1 MKYLI
6 TGAKGQ
12 LAREFISKLEG
23 KNVYSF
29 DREKLDISDEKN
41 LREAI
46 DYVKPDIFINCAAY
60 NNVDLAESEKEKSFS
75 INSSAIKNIALFSY
89 KYKTKIIHFSTDYVF
104 DGSRTELYR
113 ESDIPNPIN
122 TYGRSK
128 LEGEKNLKN
137 NYENYI
143 IFRVSWVYGEGKQN
157 FIYKLMNWAKNYKK
171 LRISTD
177 EVSIPN
183 STSFIVNIV
192 LKTIDNDLKGLWHL
206 ASFGYVSRYE
216 WAKKVF
222 EILKIDIEIEK
233 AKQNDFN
240 LPAKRPS
247 FSAMS
252 NDNIRN
258 VLGVDI
264 KRWDEYLYDFL
275 KSRKEIFL

>member
-1 MKYLI
+1 MRYLI
-6 TGAKGQ
+6 TGANGQ
-12 LAREFISKLEG
+12 LAREFIRKLEG

-29 DREKLDISDEKN
+29 DREKLDISDERN
-41 LREAI
+41 LRETI

-75 INSSAIKNIALFSY
+75 INSSALKNIALFSY

-104 DGSRTELYR
+104 DGNKTELYR

-122 TYGRSK
+122 IYGRSK
-128 LEGEKNLKN
+128 LEGEKNLKS

-157 FIYKLMNWAKNYKK
+157 FIYKLMNWAKNYRK

-177 EVSIPN
+177 EISVPN

-192 LKTIDNDLKGLWHL
+192 LKAIDNDLKGLWHL
-206 ASFGYVSRYE
+206 VSFGYVSRYE

-240 LPAKRPS
+240 LPAKRPH

-252 NDNIRN
+252 NDNIRK

>member
-12 LAREFISKLEG
+12 LAREFIRKLEG
-23 KNVYSF
+23 KNVYYF
-29 DREKLDISDEKN
+29 DREKLDISDERN

-75 INSSAIKNIALFSY
+75 INSSALKNIALFSY

-104 DGSRTELYR
+104 DGNRTELYR

-128 LEGEKNLKN
+128 LEGEKNLKS

-171 LRISTD
+171 LRISID
-177 EVSIPN
+177 EVSVPN

-192 LKTIDNDLKGLWHL
+192 LKAIDNDLKGLWHL

-222 EILKIDIEIEK
+222 EILKIDIEMEK

-240 LPAKRPS
+240 LPAKRPP
-247 FSAMS
+247 FSAIS

>member
-1 MKYLI
+1 MRYLI
-6 TGAKGQ
+6 TGANGQ
-12 LAREFISKLEG
+12 LAREFIRKLEG

-29 DREKLDISDEKN
+29 DREKLDISDERN

-75 INSSAIKNIALFSY
+75 INSSALKNIALFSY

-113 ESDIPNPIN
+113 EGDIPNPIN

-128 LEGEKNLKN
+128 LEGEKNLKG

-157 FIYKLMNWAKNYKK
+157 FIYKLMNWAKNHRK

-177 EVSIPN
+177 EISIPN
-183 STSFIVNIV
+183 STSFIVNTV
-192 LKTIDNDLKGLWHL
+192 LKAIDNDLKGIWHL
-206 ASFGYVSRYE
+206 VSFGYVLRYE

-240 LPAKRPS
+240 LPAKRPP

-252 NDNIRN
+252 NDNIRK
-258 VLGVDI
+258 VLGIDI

>member
-6 TGAKGQ
+6 TGANGQ

-23 KNVYSF
+23 KNVYYF
-29 DREKLDISDEKN
+29 DREKLDISDERN

-75 INSSAIKNIALFSY
+75 INSAALKNIALFSY

-104 DGSRTELYR
+104 DGSRSELYK
-113 ESDIPNPIN
+113 EDDIPNPIN

-128 LEGEKNLKN
+128 LEGEKNLKS

-192 LKTIDNDLKGLWHL
+192 LKAIDNDLKGLWHL
-206 ASFGYVSRYE
+206 ASCGYVSRYE

-240 LPAKRPS
+240 LPAKRPP

-258 VLGVDI
+258 VLWVDI

>member
-1 MKYLI
+1 MRYLI
-6 TGAKGQ
+6 TGANGQ
-12 LAREFISKLEG
+12 LAREFIRKLEG

-29 DREKLDISDEKN
+29 DREKLDISDERN
-41 LREAI
+41 LRETI

-60 NNVDLAESEKEKSFS
+60 NNVDLAENEKEKSFS
-75 INSSAIKNIALFSY
+75 INSSALKNIALFSY

-104 DGSRTELYR
+104 DGSKTELYR

-122 TYGRSK
+122 IYGRTK
-128 LEGEKNLKN
+128 LEGEKNLKS

-157 FIYKLMNWAKNYKK
+157 FIYKLMNWAKNYRK

-177 EVSIPN
+177 EISVPN

-192 LKTIDNDLKGLWHL
+192 LKAIDNDLKGLWHL
-206 ASFGYVSRYE
+206 VSFGYVSRYE

-240 LPAKRPS
+240 LPAKRPP

-252 NDNIRN
+252 NDNIRK

>member
-12 LAREFISKLEG
+12 LAREFIRKLEG
-23 KNVYSF
+23 KNVYYF
-29 DREKLDISDEKN
+29 DREKLDISDERN

-75 INSSAIKNIALFSY
+75 INSSALKNIALFSY

-104 DGSRTELYR
+104 DGNRTELYR

-128 LEGEKNLKN
+128 LEGEKNLKS

-177 EVSIPN
+177 EVSVPN

-192 LKTIDNDLKGLWHL
+192 LKAIDNDLKGLWHL

-222 EILKIDIEIEK
+222 EILKIDIEMEK

-240 LPAKRPS
+240 LPAKRPP
-247 FSAMS
+247 FSAIS